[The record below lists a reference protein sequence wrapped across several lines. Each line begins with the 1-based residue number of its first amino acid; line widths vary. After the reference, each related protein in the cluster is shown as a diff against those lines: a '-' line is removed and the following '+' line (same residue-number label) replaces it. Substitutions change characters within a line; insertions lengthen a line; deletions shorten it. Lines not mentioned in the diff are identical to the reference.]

1 MALLPDPITLQPQSG
16 LDPALGTPDMSF
28 AASNANVPTNKPA
41 YFLTYPYDILSST
54 RYGGNYM
61 VIHVNEQENTGYPNT
76 KAVVKDT
83 DGNAT
88 EESLPTSQTGKSSTR
103 LGGNTTRKT
112 TTSIA
117 LNIPDTVTT
126 NFGVSFAAKDIGIIG
141 SAFESF
147 ISANEQG
154 FSSDIKEFLTL
165 SGIAAGGEV
174 AGTAAKIL
182 GDAISKLGGG
192 KNKFFQLL
200 GSGLGSG
207 LGKDLA
213 EAGRQA
219 AQITALRGGFAL
231 NPYQE
236 LFFERVNYRTFSFTF
251 KMISTRK
258 EESDQIERIINSFKF
273 HMHPEINSK
282 SARFYTL
289 PSEFDI
295 EFYNNGRQN
304 EFLDFIT
311 TCVLTDVSV
320 NYAGGGSFLT
330 HGDGSPFAVELT
342 LKFQETEI
350 MTKNRIEELY
360 RQKFGTALVARIAGI

>member
-1 MALLPDPITLQPQSG
+1 MALLEDINLPDQVGSQ
-16 LDPALGTPDMSF
+16 LDPSLGTPDISVA
-28 AASNANVPTNKPA
+28 AASSKTSLP
-41 YFLTYPYDILSST
+41 FLTYPYDILFST

-61 VIHVNEQENTGYPNT
+61 VIHVNEQENTGYPNQKT
-76 KAVVKDT
+76 VIADT
-83 DGNAT
+83 NGNVT
-88 EESLPTSQTGKSSTR
+88 EESLPTSQTGKYSTR
-103 LGGNTTRKT
+103 LGGHSTRKT

-126 NFGVSFAAKDIGIIG
+126 NFGVSFAANDIGIIG

-147 ISANEQG
+147 ISNNEQG
-154 FSSDIKEFLTL
+154 FSSDIKELLTL
-165 SGIAAGGEV
+165 SGIVAGGEV
-174 AGTAAKIL
+174 AGTAANIL
-182 GDAISKLGGG
+182 GNWMSKLGGG
-192 KNKFFQLL
+192 KNKFFQSF

-207 LGKDLA
+207 LGKDLTQ
-213 EAGRQA
+213 AGKQA
-219 AQITALRGGFAL
+219 SQIIGLRGGFAV

-258 EESDQIERIINSFKF
+258 EESDQIERIINSLKF

-295 EFYNNGRQN
+295 EFYNYGRQN
-304 EFLDFIT
+304 QFLDFIT

-330 HGDGSPFAVELT
+330 HGDGSPFAVDLT

-350 MTKNRIEELY
+350 LTKNRIEELY
-360 RQKFGTALVARIAGI
+360 QKKFNKALVARIAGIKV